1 MCICAYHLSEF
12 LLSFSKKSI
21 IKIDIS
27 IVCVFVSC
35 ECLYLSVSCLVCDI
49 HRQQKK
55 QSSTLKVVVERIK
68 EKKKR
73 NKIDK

>member
-27 IVCVFVSC
+27 IVCVCELWVFVFVGIMFGVWYS
-35 ECLYLSVSCLVCDI
+35 
-49 HRQQKK
+49 Q
-55 QSSTLKVVVERIK
+55 TA
-68 EKKKR
+68 EKTEFYS
-73 NKIDK
+73 